1 MNKLNNPFL
10 IFTVDVEDWFQV
22 ENLKQVIKREEWE
35 GQKLRV
41 IENTQ
46 KLLSILNNYGI
57 KATFFVLGW
66 IAEKVPQLIYQIHK
80 LGHEIASHGYEH
92 ELINNLSR
100 QEFRND
106 LIKSKRILEK
116 ITGQKILGYRAP
128 SFSITEWAIDIL
140 YEEGFRYDSSL
151 VQTFFHDRY
160 GKIENINSK
169 QNQGIIKIR
178 NNFYEVPIS
187 FINFLNRDIPWG
199 GGGYFRVLPYAIFK
213 YGVNRILTSKKYYLF
228 YFHPWEIDS
237 FQPKIKNIK
246 WSYKFRHYYG
256 LNRAEDKLI
265 KLLND
270 FSFKPISEVL
280 QQ

>member
-1 MNKLNNPFL
+1 MLSF
-10 IFTVDVEDWFQV
+10 DVEDWFQV

-128 SFSITEWAIDIL
+128 SFSITDWAIDIL

>member
-1 MNKLNNPFL
+1 MLNDNNVCILSFD
-10 IFTVDVEDWFQV
+10 IEDWFQV
-22 ENLKQVIKREEWE
+22 ENLKQAIKREEWD

-41 IENTQ
+41 IRNTQ
-46 KLLSILNNYGI
+46 RILNILDRYGV
-57 KATFFVLGW
+57 KASFFVLGW
-66 IAEKVPQLIYQIHK
+66 VAERVPQLIYEIHK

-106 LIKSKRILEK
+106 LIKSNKILEGIIGHK
-116 ITGQKILGYRAP
+116 VFGYRAP
-128 SFSITEWAIDIL
+128 SFSITDWAIDIL
-140 YEEGFRYDSSL
+140 YEEGFKYDSSL

-160 GKIENINSK
+160 GKIENIISK

-178 NNFYEVPIS
+178 NDFYEVPIS
-187 FINFLNRDIPWG
+187 FISFLNKDIPWG
-199 GGGYFRVLPYAIFK
+199 GGGYFRILPYAIFK
-213 YGVNRILTSKKYYLF
+213 YGVNRILRSKKYYLF

-270 FSFKPISEVL
+270 FSFKPISAVL

>member
-1 MNKLNNPFL
+1 MNKLNNHFL

-22 ENLKQVIKREEWE
+22 ENLKQAIKRDEWE

-41 IENTQ
+41 IENTR
-46 KLLSILNNYGI
+46 KLLSILNNYRI

-66 IAEKVPQLIYQIHK
+66 IAEKVPHLIYEIHK
-80 LGHEIASHGYEH
+80 SGHEIASHGYGH
-92 ELINNLSR
+92 ELINNLSL

-106 LIKSKRILEK
+106 LIKSKNILEE

-128 SFSITEWAIDIL
+128 SFSITDWAIDIL

-151 VQTFFHDRY
+151 VQTFYHDRY
-160 GKIENINSK
+160 GEIDNINSK

-178 NNFYEVPIS
+178 NDFYEVPIS

-213 YGVNRILTSKKYYLF
+213 YGVNRILRSKKYYLF

-270 FSFKPISEVL
+270 FSFKPISSAL